1 MNGRATLAGDD
12 PTLEST
18 LFVQSTIY
26 QSIMQTKNYM
36 IYISILKI
44 IIDISVLISALSIP
58 DMSLLIL
65 GIRRVWYS
73 IHDLELTTFPIQWF

>member
-44 IIDISVLISALSIP
+44 IIDISVHRSFKSIP

-73 IHDLELTTFPIQWF
+73 IHDLGLTTFPIQWF

>member
-26 QSIMQTKNYM
+26 QNIMQTKSYM
-36 IYISILKI
+36 INTSIFKMIMDILI
-44 IIDISVLISALSIP
+44 LIYALSVPDISLS
-58 DMSLLIL
+58 IL
-65 GIRRVWYS
+65 GIRRLWYS
-73 IHDLELTTFPIQWF
+73 IHDLGLTTFPIQWF